1 MVESAAASNPPPIE
15 ARPPTPPRE
24 SGYKQHKAPFYGL
37 ARLYRND
44 ANHRRASA
52 PASGTSA
59 PVEAVHVH
67 TPGSGKS
74 GKKRVLWSESTEY
87 KDPPAASFDGKS
99 ITRLVQPLAP
109 SSERKPPKS
118 ILKASNG
125 FHEPEPISL
134 GNTKL
139 LPVHHH
145 ATFTT
150 MLESVL
156 QQLAGK
162 DRSSKMDA
170 YLMLSSTLKASENVP
185 DPKALRGKM
194 AQLCQFIWQDL
205 SQKLENGKADTGL
218 VVNALILLSSFL
230 QKPAMTDS
238 FPPDFA
244 VQFVDHAI
252 RAIEDE
258 LTSKEVL
265 KHLLF
270 IMAQQNFPAKVM
282 NQERVG
288 RLITAAHN
296 VGQVKGKSIAISR
309 ISVYRALLRHS
320 KSYMI
325 NNAAWIGDMF
335 TDMLS
340 SLKETR
346 SHAIAFGF
354 EAAIALGNEANA
366 SRAVINLFKSE
377 AEGVAF
383 ADYYSDKLKIM
394 VKQKEDGV
402 SAAVPQIWSI
412 VILFLRSNPETMV
425 KWKFWISYLGV
436 IQLCFN
442 SKDTATKMEANFA
455 WNRLI
460 YAVQPNERSS
470 ARLRSLL
477 SQALVT
483 QLNSRKSQRRFT
495 LGTVNILLYY
505 ALKPQSPSSQLDL
518 FWDEYV
524 VPFVN
529 ACLESTKDR
538 EAEVAKQE
546 ITDACI
552 ILECLFDPTTQRKW
566 LETRAIDSLQ
576 HNVMS
581 PAELPALDSKWL
593 RRNFFRVFRVLVP
606 TTEKLYWDLCSSNS
620 PISKLWKTYIASIAS
635 PAVKEVEPNAN
646 SDSMSCIAS
655 IFSMLHKFW
664 NSGVD
669 KIGSL
674 PVANALSSDEKSAAF
689 LKGFEYIASTS
700 ISGLGTYPFTRKQL
714 SIVQDSFIA
723 VGTPS
728 HEPKRNRAE
737 MKLTLHHLVLIMASP
752 SPGLVYQRPFCQLI
766 AQTLSP
772 FFLACQSK
780 RSRMEFLKKLFHLLS
795 TESTEQSRAIWQV
808 LADFATTTTDTREE
822 YESSDEQPL
831 GSDYRDISTVLN
843 RGANL
848 SPDAVL
854 PGWKSLFE
862 ALVTSITL
870 DAGDA
875 GRAIAVIEPVST
887 FFTSSGPNQAEPRGL
902 PYFCLVLEK
911 AKYPK
916 DRQALDAASRKLWGV
931 PANQKSSTFDPYVH
945 LYEYIRASLK
955 TANLMHSK
963 NLVIEHADIISAV
976 TNFLGRCPVSFLLPV
991 LARIQSGIECWVL
1004 DDEAKLVGGDV
1015 LSKAVATMWGMIR
1028 TLISRILDQN
1038 SHTEVLSVLETLIC
1052 SGLNSKHMSIVNATI
1067 KFWNQSFGSCEEHLA
1082 YPESVK
1088 EALLKLRTAAEL
1100 QLPFF
1105 PESFDGDSSANQ
1117 RQPMEFVESQN
1128 EFGVPEVSP
1137 TTKMLRQTTPQ
1148 VLIRVG
1154 RTTSMKRSRE
1164 NTPNCDTRKS
1174 RKLDTTPRIRH
1185 DDSQVQFEA
1194 VESSPADRVFDSQ
1207 LLTDKQKETK
1217 ERQAAENSMF
1227 PDLRS
1232 TPIPLEKPAQI
1243 ESEMEL
1249 PPHRSSSQIR
1259 TRMPE
1264 INRETTPTLIIPSDD
1279 DGFIASSPTPK
1290 RLMRGE
1296 SAALDPPS
1304 SPPETPAKQNV
1315 SYRSPHKSPHKIFS
1329 PRSSYIVDLTSS
1341 PEPSPELEPDN
1352 EQDVQLKEA
1361 VERFVNADFVSS
1373 PPEMIPRNGSEKSI
1387 DMDPTVEIDETKLE
1401 VSEYERSSI
1410 EASGS
1415 LSMAASFG
1423 LFAKTPLDFPD
1434 NTISSVEFTTIEHY
1448 SSSAEEDPSDQLRN
1462 SQREEELKAAMKVD
1476 LSLPQTLPLK
1486 SGLANEIVFT
1496 RKALIDPRHPVSSA
1510 AGRFVDAHS
1519 SPLSSDKQV
1528 FEDAV
1533 SSPHSIDENSKH
1545 AQLPSTPAD
1554 FGNDSSFQ
1562 RMMEEFDDDSIAR
1575 RPSTDDFDRRQT
1587 RSLSAQSSVIK
1598 VPAPTCPRR
1607 VSTRKYS
1614 SKKTIN
1620 VKPTADRNLPAQGQM
1635 KSSSIHSLIPET
1647 PGIKIAEQIPI
1658 IGDDALEYNDEDTI
1672 IVDTFSL
1679 ENNQTVAEHARKKL
1693 IGRKRKLQ
1701 EVGYDM
1707 NEVPD
1712 SQDIEAEMDNSSQ
1725 LKISPE
1731 KKRRGRARRSSQVEQ
1746 PIPEVESSQDSLSQS
1761 TSVDLDTLSTGMKA
1775 DSTASG
1781 GKDDEDTSGQI
1792 LLGKQYKVDV
1802 LNAKNQAWKKTRVV
1816 SSPKIETKIGATAKS
1831 KNNHRKVPPAPT
1843 KEHGIAESSTQSTN
1857 RVGVVQQVWHK
1868 IAQVVHSRS
1877 RSQEEKEVPPTP
1889 SKELEI
1895 DESFE
1900 DSAVTADAT
1909 EAERQQPVTTEE
1921 DVDFE
1926 TPGADELEPNADV
1939 IQRSPIDE
1947 SILRKFG
1954 SPLPVSEDMRL
1965 DGSILPVTSSAA
1977 GSEDHSFPAPETPA
1991 QAPEDPVIPETPL
2004 VTAECLA
2011 SKLQSLL
2018 RDLQRASLSRREVD
2032 SLEDL
2037 FMDAKEQLYKA
2048 GRRGRDVN
2056 G

>member
-24 SGYKQHKAPFYGL
+24 SGYKQYKTPFYGL
-37 ARLYRND
+37 SRLYRND

-52 PASGTSA
+52 PASGTLA

-87 KDPPAASFDGKS
+87 KDPPTASFDGKS
-99 ITRLVQPLAP
+99 ITRMVQPLAP

-125 FHEPEPISL
+125 FLEPEPIGL

-139 LPVHHH
+139 LPLHHH
-145 ATFTT
+145 ATFAT

-258 LTSKEVL
+258 STSKEIL

-288 RLITAAHN
+288 RLITAAHD

-354 EAAIALGNEANA
+354 EAAIALGNETIA

-383 ADYYSDKLKIM
+383 ADYYSDKLKTM

-402 SAAVPQIWSI
+402 GAAVPQIWSI

-442 SKDTATKMEANFA
+442 SKDTATKVEANFA

-470 ARLRSLL
+470 VRLRSLL

-524 VPFVN
+524 IPLVN

-546 ITDACI
+546 TMDACI
-552 ILECLFDPTTQRKW
+552 ILDCLFDPITQRKW

-576 HNVMS
+576 HSVMS
-581 PAELPALDSKWL
+581 PAELPALDSRWV
-593 RRNFFRVFRVLVP
+593 RRNFSRVFRVLVP
-606 TTEKLYWDLCSSNS
+606 ITEKLYWDLGSSNS
-620 PISKLWKTYIASIAS
+620 AISKLWKTYIASIAS

-674 PVANALSSDEKSAAF
+674 PLANALSSDERSAAF
-689 LKGFEYIASTS
+689 LKGFEYIVSTS
-700 ISGLGTYPFTRKQL
+700 IAGLGTYPFTRKQL

-752 SPGLVYQRPFCQLI
+752 SPGLDYKRPFCQMI
-766 AQTLSP
+766 SQTLSP
-772 FFLACQSK
+772 FFSACQSK
-780 RSRMEFLKKLFHLLS
+780 RSSMEFLKKLIHLLS

-808 LADFATTTTDTREE
+808 LADFATTTADTREE

-831 GSDYRDISTVLN
+831 GSDYRDFSIVLN

-875 GRAIAVIEPVST
+875 GRAIAVIEPLST

-902 PYFCLVLEK
+902 PYFCLVIEK
-911 AKYPK
+911 AKYPT

-931 PANQKSSTFDPYVH
+931 PAHQKSSTFDPYVN
-945 LYEYIRASLK
+945 LYEYIRESLE

-963 NLVIEHADIISAV
+963 NLVIEHADVISAV

-1015 LSKAVATMWGMIR
+1015 LSKAVATMWGMTR
-1028 TLISRILDQN
+1028 TIISRILDQN
-1038 SHTEVLSVLETLIC
+1038 SHTEVLSVLEALIC

-1067 KFWNQSFGSCEEHLA
+1067 KFWNQYFGSCEEHFA

-1088 EALLKLRTAAEL
+1088 EALLRLRTAAEL
-1100 QLPFF
+1100 QLRFF
-1105 PESFDGDSSANQ
+1105 SESFDEESSADQ
-1117 RQPMEFVESQN
+1117 RQLMEFVESQD
-1128 EFGVPEVSP
+1128 ELGVPEASP

-1164 NTPNCDTRKS
+1164 NTPSCDSRKS
-1174 RKLDTTPRIRH
+1174 RKLDTTPRIHH

-1194 VESSPADRVFDSQ
+1194 VESSPADRVVDSQ

-1217 ERQAAENSMF
+1217 ERQAAENAMF

-1232 TPIPLEKPAQI
+1232 TPIPLEKSAKR

-1249 PPHRSSSQIR
+1249 PPHRSSSQLR
-1259 TRMPE
+1259 TRRPE
-1264 INRETTPTLIIPSDD
+1264 IDRETTPTLIIHSDD

-1290 RLMRGE
+1290 RLIRGE
-1296 SAALDPPS
+1296 LAALDPPS

-1315 SYRSPHKSPHKIFS
+1315 PYRSPYNSPHKSPYNILS
-1329 PRSSYIVDLTSS
+1329 PQSPYIVDLTSS
-1341 PEPSPELEPDN
+1341 PEPSPEPEPDN
-1352 EQDVQLKEA
+1352 EQEVQLREA
-1361 VERFVNADFVSS
+1361 VEKFVNADIVSS
-1373 PPEMIPRNGSEKSI
+1373 PPKIIPRDGCETSI
-1387 DMDPTVEIDETKLE
+1387 DIDSTAEIDVTKPE
-1401 VSEYERSSI
+1401 VSESERSSI

-1415 LSMAASFG
+1415 LSMAASYG
-1423 LFAKTPLDFPD
+1423 LFAKTPLDFPE
-1434 NTISSVEFTTIEHY
+1434 NTISSVEFTTMERY
-1448 SSSAEEDPSDQLRN
+1448 SSPAEEDPSDQLRN
-1462 SQREEELKAAMKVD
+1462 SQREEELKAAMEVD
-1476 LSLPQTLPLK
+1476 LNFAQSLPIK
-1486 SGLANEIVFT
+1486 SGLVNETAFT
-1496 RKALIDPRHPVSSA
+1496 RKALVDPRHPFSST
-1510 AGRFVDAHS
+1510 AGRFVDANS

-1533 SSPHSIDENSKH
+1533 SSPHLIDEKSKN
-1545 AQLPSTPAD
+1545 AQIPSTPGE
-1554 FGNDSSFQ
+1554 FGNDSSLQ
-1562 RMMEEFDDDSIAR
+1562 RIMEEFDDHSTVRQPSIDDNH
-1575 RPSTDDFDRRQT
+1575 RPQT
-1587 RSLSAQSSVIK
+1587 RSLSAQSSVIN
-1598 VPAPTCPRR
+1598 PLAPSFTRR
-1607 VSTRKYS
+1607 VSACKS
-1614 SKKTIN
+1614 SFKKTIN
-1620 VKPTADRNLPAQGQM
+1620 AKSTADRNLPVQNQI
-1635 KSSSIHSLIPET
+1635 KSSSIPSLIPET
-1647 PGIKIAEQIPI
+1647 PGVK
-1658 IGDDALEYNDEDTI
+1658 IGDDGLEYKHGDTI
-1672 IVDTFSL
+1672 VVDTSSL
-1679 ENNQTVAEHARKKL
+1679 ENYQTVATHARKKP

-1701 EVGYDM
+1701 EVGDDM

-1712 SQDIEAEMDNSSQ
+1712 SQDIAAEMDDSSHH
-1725 LKISPE
+1725 KISPE

-1746 PIPEVESSQDSLSQS
+1746 PTPVVGSSQDFLSQS
-1761 TSVDLDTLSTGMKA
+1761 TSVDLDTLITGMEA
-1775 DSTASG
+1775 DGTASG
-1781 GKDDEDTSGQI
+1781 KKEGDEDTNEEIS
-1792 LLGKQYKVDV
+1792 LGKQHEVDV
-1802 LNAKNQAWKKTRVV
+1802 LDAKHQAWKKTSVL
-1816 SSPKIETKIGATAKS
+1816 SAPKIETKTSATAKS
-1831 KNNHRKVPPAPT
+1831 KTNHKQVPPTPT
-1843 KEHGIAESSTQSTN
+1843 KQQENAESSSQSAN

-1877 RSQEEKEVPPTP
+1877 RSQEDKEVPPTP

-1900 DSAVTADAT
+1900 DSLLMADAT
-1909 EAERQQPVTTEE
+1909 EVERQQPIATEE
-1921 DVDFE
+1921 DVDFD
-1926 TPGADELEPNADV
+1926 TPGADELERNADV
-1939 IQRSPIDE
+1939 VQRPPNDE
-1947 SILRKFG
+1947 AILRKFG

-1965 DGSILPVTSSAA
+1965 HGSILPVSSSAA
-1977 GSEDHSFPAPETPA
+1977 GSKDHTSPAPETPA

-2004 VTAECLA
+2004 VTVECMA

-2032 SLEDL
+2032 RLEDL

-2048 GRRGRDVN
+2048 GRRGRDVI